1 MTQIN
6 IDVHQLA
13 RVEGHGNIILKAS
26 NGTIEE
32 VRWEIPES
40 PRFFEAM
47 LRGRHWDDVAHI
59 ASRICGICAVAHHL
73 VSLQATEAVFGVI
86 LSPQTR
92 RLRQLLYNA
101 EMIQSHILH
110 AYFLVAPDLLGV
122 PSVLP
127 LAATHKPVVLR
138 ALTLKKLSND
148 LADAICG
155 RKVHP
160 ISCIVGGFSKLP
172 SADTLMSFKDKL
184 TAIMPD
190 LEETVSLFSKLGL
203 PEFHRETEY
212 ISLKDAHEYALL
224 QGDIYSSDA
233 GATPV
238 ENYLSV
244 TNEFCVPHSTAK
256 YTKHRRDSYMVGA
269 LSRFNNNYDQLS
281 AKAKAAAKALG
292 LKTPCHN
299 PFNITIAQ
307 LVEIVHCTE
316 HAINLIEDILKEG
329 NQPEEPV
336 VVPRAGRGVSAVEAP
351 RGILF
356 HDYTYDERGRVV
368 SANCVI
374 PTNQNHNNIQ
384 KDMEALTPKLL
395 KRPEDEIRLTL
406 EMLVRAYDPCIS
418 CSTH

>member
-6 IDVHQLA
+6 INVHQLA

-26 NGTIEE
+26 NGTVEE
-32 VRWEIPES
+32 VRWEVPES

-73 VSLQATEAVFGVI
+73 VSLQATEAAFGVI

-92 RLRQLLYNA
+92 RLRSLLYDA
-101 EMIQSHILH
+101 EMVQSHILH

-127 LAATHKPVVLR
+127 LAATHRPVVIR
-138 ALTLKKLSND
+138 ALTLKKLFND
-148 LADAICG
+148 LADVICG

-172 SADTLMSFKDKL
+172 RAETFQSFREKL
-184 TAIMPD
+184 IAVLPD
-190 LEETVSLFSKLGL
+190 LEETVSLFAKLGL

-212 ISLKDAHEYALL
+212 ISLKNPREYALL
-224 QGDIYSSDA
+224 DGDIYSSDA
-233 GATPV
+233 GAIPV
-238 ENYLSV
+238 ESYLSV

-256 YTKHRRDSYMVGA
+256 YTRHLRDSYMVGA
-269 LSRFNNNYDQLS
+269 LARFNNNYDQLS
-281 AKAKAAAKALG
+281 ARAKTAARALG
-292 LKTPCHN
+292 LKAPCHN
-299 PFNITIAQ
+299 PFMITLAQ
-307 LVEIVHCTE
+307 LVEAIHCTE
-316 HAINLIEDILKEG
+316 HAINLIDNILGEG
-329 NQPEEPV
+329 INPEEPAV
-336 VVPRAGRGVSAVEAP
+336 IPRAGRGISAVEAP

-356 HDYTYDERGRVV
+356 HDYTYDERGRIT
-368 SANCVI
+368 SANCII

-384 KDMEALTPKLL
+384 KDLEVLTPKLL
-395 KRPEDEIRLTL
+395 RRPEDEVRLAL